1 MPLEVLGMAGL
12 LKLATPLLLV
22 STLPVPDSVVVLVP
36 EVNDPLQVPDTVA
49 LGTVDAP
56 YFRVT

>member
-1 MPLEVLGMAGL
+1 MAGL

-36 EVNDPLQVPDTVA
+36 EVKEPLQVPDTVA